1 MTRPPLPRS
10 SRPGRRRLAAAAP
23 GGAALLACGLLA
35 GCGSSGS
42 AAQGSAPAATSS
54 APAASSTPAAAA
66 SSTPAAAASGTPSAS
81 GTLPVSAS
89 PGPIGSA
96 AQPAGGPFSTPLAI
110 TNPLFPL
117 VAGTQ
122 FTYEGKI
129 VDSDGSH
136 EHSVIFTVTDL
147 VKHVD
152 GTETVVALDQDYLEG
167 QLQEQELA
175 FFAQDDAGN
184 VWNFGEYPEEY
195 DNGKLTGAPST
206 WIRGAGGAYGGI
218 HVLGQPRI
226 GMQYREGLVP
236 AIQFDDVSKVISV
249 SQRTCANTGCYTSV
263 VVVDETSPNDPTS
276 GHQIKYY
283 APGTGLVK
291 VGAKGGDSQE
301 SLTLASV
308 KHLDTAGLARWHAE
322 ALAMDQRA
330 YTVAAKA
337 YGMTPPAR
345 EAVP

>member
-10 SRPGRRRLAAAAP
+10 SRPRRRLPAVAAP

-35 GCGSSGS
+35 GCGSGGS

-54 APAASSTPAAAA
+54 AAAASSAPAAAA
-66 SSTPAAAASGTPSAS
+66 SSTPPT
-81 GTLPVSAS
+81 SAS
-89 PGPIGSA
+89 PGTAGSA
-96 AQPAGGPFSTPLAI
+96 AQPAGGPFSTPLAV

-117 VAGTQ
+117 AAGTQ
-122 FTYEGKI
+122 FTYEGRI

-147 VKHVD
+147 VKQVD
-152 GTETVVALDQDYLEG
+152 GIETVVALDQDYLEG

-218 HVLGQPRI
+218 HVLSRPRI

-308 KHLDTAGLARWHAE
+308 KHLDTAGLAKWHAE
-322 ALAMDQRA
+322 ALAMDKRA

-337 YGMTPPAR
+337 YRVTPPAR
-345 EAVP
+345 QPVP

>member
-1 MTRPPLPRS
+1 MIRPRLPRS
-10 SRPGRRRLAAAAP
+10 SRPGRRLLATAAP

-35 GCGSSGS
+35 GCGSGGS
-42 AAQGSAPAATSS
+42 AAQSRSAATSSPPPAASS
-54 APAASSTPAAAA
+54 APAAA
-66 SSTPAAAASGTPSAS
+66 SSSTPSAS
-81 GTLPVSAS
+81 AAPGTT
-89 PGPIGSA
+89 GSV

-117 VAGTQ
+117 TAGSQ

-136 EHSVIFTVTDL
+136 EHSVIFTVTNL
-147 VKHVD
+147 LKHVD

-175 FFAQDDAGN
+175 FFAQDNAGN

-195 DNGKLTGAPST
+195 DNGKLSGAPST
-206 WIRGAGGAYGGI
+206 WIRGAGGAYGGM
-218 HVLGQPRI
+218 HVLSQPRI

-236 AIQFDDVSKVISV
+236 AIQFDDVSKVTSV
-249 SQRTCANTGCYTSV
+249 SQRTCAKAGCYNSV

-291 VGAKGGDSQE
+291 VAAKGGDTQE
-301 SLTLASV
+301 FLELASV
-308 KHLDTAGLARWHAE
+308 KHLDRAGLAKWHAE
-322 ALAMDQRA
+322 ALAMDKRA
-330 YTVAAKA
+330 YKVAAKA
-337 YGMTPPAR
+337 YRVTPPAR
-345 EAVP
+345 QAIP